1 VLFTGAHEHSVD
13 AKHRLAIPAAV
24 RNQLRSAGSAD
35 ALYIHVGA
43 NGALWLWPEP
53 TFEKMAG
60 DVEPSLSPDP
70 ELQEFDELTFP
81 DTHRAEFDSAGRV
94 TIPDQMLAEAGL
106 GNKVVIIGMRHHMEV
121 RDPEQWQ
128 QHRQHQIAKRREI
141 AQRASGTLRREK
153 LEHRGRSERS
163 GSDTGQSGA
172 EQA

>member
-94 TIPDQMLAEAGL
+94 TIPDQMLAEAGASINATATSEIYAEGL
-106 GNKVVIIGMRHHMEV
+106 VIPPV
-121 RDPEQWQ
+121 RIVQET
-128 QHRQHQIAKRREI
+128 
-141 AQRASGTLRREK
+141 RAHS
-153 LEHRGRSERS
+153 S
-163 GSDTGQSGA
+163 SGA
-172 EQA
+172 VFMTSYSVIASFPAGASTTAILCR